1 MKFLFELVWC
11 SGAQLIEEV
20 VVAFFLTLRDDS
32 RFFQQIMRNESASN
46 AELAS
51 EMNLDELAEATAVV
65 IASRLRITKRFQQGI
80 CYRK

>member
-1 MKFLFELVWC
+1 
-11 SGAQLIEEV
+11 
-20 VVAFFLTLRDDS
+20 
-32 RFFQQIMRNESASN
+32 MRNESASN

-65 IASRLRITKRFQQGI
+65 IASRLRIAKRFQQGI